1 MSDYLFDRSGH
12 DDEIADLE
20 AKLGAYAHR
29 EPLRETSLRKRK
41 PVLIAVAFGA
51 VAVAAAL
58 ALLLV
63 RTPDDPCSRATT
75 GMPFATTRGTT
86 RCGGHAAS
94 AGTLPVGTWLETTD
108 GAVASMQIA
117 SIGSLTLHGNTRL
130 RVLET
135 SDRQHRLELASGH
148 ISARVTAPPR
158 LFVVETP
165 AATAV
170 DLGCAYELSVDA
182 KGTTRLVVTSGAVS
196 LEGAREARWV
206 LHGMEASALEG
217 GALGTPIA
225 SKTSAEMRAAI
236 ARLDAGDA
244 SAVRAVIEH
253 ATAID
258 MITLWHL
265 VPQVQA
271 TDREAVVNKLAEYVP
286 IPFDYDVPDMI
297 AASPE
302 ALAGWREDVEW
313 EWTLR

>member
-41 PVLIAVAFGA
+41 PIMIAVAFGA
-51 VAVAAAL
+51 LAVAAAL
-58 ALLLV
+58 VLLLV
-63 RTPDDPCSRATT
+63 RKPDDPCARATT
-75 GMPFATTRGTT
+75 GMPFATTQGTT

-135 SDRQHRLELASGH
+135 SDREHRLELASGH

-170 DLGCAYELSVDA
+170 DLGCAYELTVDD
-182 KGTTRLVVTSGAVS
+182 KGTTHLVVTSGAVA
-196 LEGAREARWV
+196 LEGARGTRSV
-206 LHGMEASALEG
+206 PQGMEVSATRG
-217 GALGTPIA
+217 GVLGTPIA
-225 SKTSAEMRAAI
+225 SATSSEIRAAV
-236 ARLDAGDA
+236 ARFDGGDH
-244 SAVRAVIEH
+244 SAARAIVEH
-253 ATAID
+253 ATALD
-258 MITLWHL
+258 VLTLWHL
-265 VPQVQA
+265 IAQVPA
-271 TDREAVVNKLAEYVP
+271 PDREPIVKRLAELVP
-286 IPFDYDVPDMI
+286 IPFDYDVDDMI

-302 ALAGWREDVEW
+302 VLASWLEDIEW
-313 EWTLR
+313 EWLLR